1 MSEDS
6 ILTLDEAKQYLVSEG
21 SWDTSIEQ
29 QLETIV
35 ETKGILTIKVIREL
49 CPVLVNATAVKLIK
63 DDIFTEEQLEQL
75 RTKFQTFDEDQDGLL
90 NFNELENALWRSTGD
105 RPSHDELISLM
116 KLIDLDHDKS
126 VSFEEFVNMLHMFML
141 EENSDMQEQEESEK
155 QLKPEQQ
162 GSEEMVASTDD
173 NGDLTEAEIS
183 RSKSTSSKSR
193 KYRRRH
199 KNKKNTPCMEQ
210 EAREA
215 FREFDR
221 NGNGYISY
229 HELRTVMLQVRL
241 SIEEAELQ
249 EMLRKADIDEDGVI
263 SYTEFL
269 SSWYLT

>member
-6 ILTLDEAKQYLVSEG
+6 ILTLDEAKQYLVFQG

-35 ETKGILTIKVIREL
+35 EAKGMLTVKVIREL
-49 CPVLVNATAVKLIK
+49 CPVLVNAIAEQLD

-75 RTKFQTFDEDQDGLL
+75 RTEFQTFDEDQDGLL

-116 KLIDLDHDKS
+116 KLIVLDHDKS
-126 VSFEEFVNMLHMFML
+126 VSFEEFVTMLHMFML
-141 EENSDMQEQEESEK
+141 EENPDMQEQ
-155 QLKPEQQ
+155 QEQVL
-162 GSEEMVASTDD
+162 GSEDDNGFGTDD
-173 NGDLTEAEIS
+173 NGDLTEAGIT
-183 RSKSTSSKSR
+183 RSKSISSSG

-215 FREFDR
+215 FRVFDR
-221 NGNGYISY
+221 NGNGRISY

-249 EMLRKADIDEDGVI
+249 EMLRKADTDENGVI